1 MERWIRRVAMVTGAN
16 SGIGAATAQ
25 KLVKAGL
32 KVVGLGLTVENIQV
46 AICNQPFKKIVY
58 FTLYLICKRLI

>member
-1 MERWIRRVAMVTGAN
+1 MERWTGRVAMVTGAN
-16 SGIGAATAQ
+16 TGIGAATAQ

-46 AICNQPFKKIVY
+46 IMCYQAIY
-58 FTLYLICKRLI
+58 